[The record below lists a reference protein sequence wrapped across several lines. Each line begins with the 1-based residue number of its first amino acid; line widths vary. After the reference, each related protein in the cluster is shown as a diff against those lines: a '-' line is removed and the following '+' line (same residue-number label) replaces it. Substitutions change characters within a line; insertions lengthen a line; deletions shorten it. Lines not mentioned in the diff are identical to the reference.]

1 MFLSTYSEYTE
12 EFASLLKRNAERI
25 KIRSV
30 HTLNTQFEPQL
41 YSAGLRAEE
50 DAFNMLESVLTSAE
64 RLGAKSYTF
73 HGVARLKKTPLKMDF
88 AKIGERTGKIIRACR
103 RHGVALAYENVHWA
117 YYNFPG
123 FFGEL
128 KERCPELKGVL
139 DVKQAWQSGCSFHE
153 FIDDMKGDIV
163 TVHISDRTETG
174 ELCLPGKGVFPFR
187 ELRAHLRDVG
197 FDGAVVIEVYQNN
210 YGDVSELLD
219 SVAYLKDFFA

>member
-1 MFLSTYSEYTE
+1 MQYLDRSGVDVAEVFLSTYSEYTE

-88 AKIGERTGKIIRACR
+88 AKIGERTGK
-103 RHGVALAYENVHWA
+103 
-117 YYNFPG
+117 
-123 FFGEL
+123 
-128 KERCPELKGVL
+128 
-139 DVKQAWQSGCSFHE
+139 
-153 FIDDMKGDIV
+153 
-163 TVHISDRTETG
+163 TDRT
-174 ELCLPGKGVFPFR
+174 FR
-187 ELRAHLRDVG
+187 A
-197 FDGAVVIEVYQNN
+197 
-210 YGDVSELLD
+210 
-219 SVAYLKDFFA
+219 